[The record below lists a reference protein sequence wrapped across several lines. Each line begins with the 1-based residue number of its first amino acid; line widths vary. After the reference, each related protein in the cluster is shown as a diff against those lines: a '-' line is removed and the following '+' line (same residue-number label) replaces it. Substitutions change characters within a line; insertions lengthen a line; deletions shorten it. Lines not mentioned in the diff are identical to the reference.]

1 MPSNW
6 NYVAAGYLITAGSIV
21 LYAVSI
27 RLRARRARRLIADET
42 RD

>member
-6 NYVAAGYLITAGSIV
+6 NYVIAGYVITAGSLV
-21 LYAVSI
+21 LYALSI
-27 RLRARRARRLIADET
+27 RWRARRARRLIADET